1 VTRPITVLSEHPAT
15 GVGQQPH
22 EAAWTASY
30 EAFVRRHGPRL
41 VQSLTLVALDPELA
55 ADAAQDA
62 FLQLHLH
69 WGQVQKFEDPVAWLY
84 RVGVNRSKDYRRRL
98 LRSAKLFKRLV
109 DSSPPE
115 SNRVEWEGRHEA
127 LAVFGPLPLRQ
138 RTAAALFYHSDFS
151 VAEIA
156 AVMNISEGAVKSHLS
171 RARET
176 LRKVLEAE

>member
-1 VTRPITVLSEHPAT
+1 MTRPISALSEHPAA
-15 GVGQQPH
+15 GVSQQAH
-22 EAAWTASY
+22 ETAWKASY
-30 EAFVRRHGPRL
+30 EAFVRRHGARL
-41 VQSLTLVALDPELA
+41 VRSLTLVSLDPELA
-55 ADAAQDA
+55 ADSAQDA

-69 WGQVQKFEDPVAWLY
+69 WDKVQKYEDPVAWLY

-98 LRSAKLFKRLV
+98 IRTAKLFKRLV
-109 DSSPPE
+109 DASPPE
-115 SNRVEWEGRHEA
+115 SNRVDWEGRHES
-127 LAVFGPLPLRQ
+127 LAIFGPLPLRQ
-138 RTAAALFYHSDFS
+138 RTAAALFYHADFS

>member
-1 VTRPITVLSEHPAT
+1 VTRPIALLSEHPAT

-30 EAFVRRHGPRL
+30 EAFVRKHGARL

-62 FLQLHLH
+62 FLQLHLY
-69 WGQVQKFEDPVAWLY
+69 WDKVQKYEDPVAWLY

-98 LRSAKLFKRLV
+98 LRSARLFKRLV
-109 DSSPPE
+109 DASPPE
-115 SNRVEWEGRHEA
+115 PNRVEWEGRHEA

-151 VAEIA
+151 VTEIA
-156 AVMNISEGAVKSHLS
+156 AVMDISEGTVKSHLS